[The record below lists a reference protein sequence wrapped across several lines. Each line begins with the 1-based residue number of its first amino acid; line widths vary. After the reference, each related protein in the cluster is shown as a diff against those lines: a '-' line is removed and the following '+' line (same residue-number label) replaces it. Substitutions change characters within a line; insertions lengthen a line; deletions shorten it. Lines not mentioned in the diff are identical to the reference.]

1 MVTNLTQFLL
11 HHYWSCSRYSIPL
24 LYGNLLFMRFGW
36 TIPIV
41 PTYDNTPSNL
51 HSPQHQ
57 YQDLNRNTTGAV
69 QYALCLSCIIC
80 MISSRPRLELQPHSS
95 QKSMAGQRHWQ
106 RISCSQQCKR
116 QSHGALA
123 TRIAGQ
129 MFNCKYSSH
138 LLHQYCAHYL
148 LYLSCRHCCH
158 ALVFIFVL
166 LLDTTFYTVAR
177 SLSIQHIY
185 HDASGHSSR

>member
-80 MISSRPRLELQPHSS
+80 IYMIVLD
-95 QKSMAGQRHWQ
+95 W
-106 RISCSQQCKR
+106 SCNHTALRKAWRDNDIDSGLAAVNNARGK
-116 QSHGALA
+116 AMELA

-158 ALVFIFVL
+158 SCFHFRAFAGHHFLYCCTLFVH
-166 LLDTTFYTVAR
+166 TTY
-177 SLSIQHIY
+177 IP
-185 HDASGHSSR
+185 